1 MIYLPRQSE
10 LKGENPDLLRYASPS
25 VAAAYPVSM
34 SHYCPATSPR
44 KKHFGSPWTSG
55 VLRRLDQGSTQRP
68 NCQPCSTEIRKLACG
83 VQKWIWWLYGLSPS
97 RRGSPARCLSRRDK
111 MNTPIASARLP
122 GAAAAAYTGM
132 AASTLNKLRVFGGG
146 PVFIKIGR
154 RVLYDTTDLNTW
166 LTANRRISTSDS
178 ST

>member
-1 MIYLPRQSE
+1 
-10 LKGENPDLLRYASPS
+10 
-25 VAAAYPVSM
+25 
-34 SHYCPATSPR
+34 
-44 KKHFGSPWTSG
+44 
-55 VLRRLDQGSTQRP
+55 
-68 NCQPCSTEIRKLACG
+68 
-83 VQKWIWWLYGLSPS
+83 
-97 RRGSPARCLSRRDK
+97 

-122 GAAAAAYTGM
+122 VAAAAAYTGM